1 MGRCDR
7 RLPARARRQ
16 GRCPIANLLGQLGER
31 DDGIRA
37 VLASGYDCWE
47 ADIRAGFAAIVE
59 SGELR
64 LDADIGSRSCPRL
77 THPSSPSRPART
89 VRTTPAGEIRP
100 HTRQWLHDLDAANPS
115 RPDALSRLHQ
125 NLLRGAYA
133 EIGRRRGHHPLGG
146 PELDDLAHQAA
157 DDALVAITAK
167 LAEFRGESRFTTWA
181 YRFVILEVSSKLGR
195 HFWQRPTVAMEP
207 TDWECFPSR
216 FGTHPDDHAER
227 VELVAAVRLAVTEE
241 LTDHQRH
248 VFVALVVD
256 GVPLDAL
263 AIRPGSSRNAIYKTI
278 FDAHGRHG
286 PCSSKAET
294 WRLPHRVDG

>member
-1 MGRCDR
+1 MSAADPPIEPVPPGTNGSHDAGGRD
-7 RLPARARRQ
+7 
-16 GRCPIANLLGQLGER
+16 
-31 DDGIRA
+31 
-37 VLASGYDCWE
+37 
-47 ADIRAGFAAIVE
+47 
-59 SGELR
+59 
-64 LDADIGSRSCPRL
+64 LDPD
-77 THPSSPSRPART
+77 
-89 VRTTPAGEIRP
+89 
-100 HTRQWLHDLDAANPS
+100 TRQWLHDLDAANPS

-207 TDWECFPSR
+207 TDWERFPSR

-263 AIRPGSSRNAIYKTI
+263 AIRLGSSRNAIYKTM
-278 FDAHGRHG
+278 FDARRKLRAVLVAKGHLEAATPGGRLDEVQKVS
-286 PCSSKAET
+286 PT
-294 WRLPHRVDG
+294 